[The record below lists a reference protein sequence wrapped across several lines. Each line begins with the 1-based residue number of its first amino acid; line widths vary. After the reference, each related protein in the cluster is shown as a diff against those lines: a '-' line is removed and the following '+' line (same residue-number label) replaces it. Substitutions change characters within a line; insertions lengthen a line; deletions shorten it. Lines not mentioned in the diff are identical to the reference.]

1 MAKGKRRRR
10 TVASRRADD
19 TGAAADTTSAA
30 PTPDSPPGGSS
41 PAANPYGPGAE
52 LSGGYETPDDV
63 RAAGLSPELPFEAP
77 DPDDADITYA
87 DGQTFFER
95 FPELLRG
102 GDASSGS

>member
-10 TVASRRADD
+10 TVTSRRADD
-19 TGAAADTTSAA
+19 NTGAASVDAA
-30 PTPDSPPGGSS
+30 PTPVSPTGESS
-41 PAANPYGPGAE
+41 PATNPYGPGTE
-52 LSGGYETPDDV
+52 LSGGYETPGEV

-87 DGQTFFER
+87 DGQTFFEK